1 MKYLNSNIVF
11 HSIQKAFSFLP
22 SNYRRKSLWLLLG
35 ILFNSFLELFGL
47 ASIIPLL
54 ATILNPTLIH
64 QNLILSTLFEFFG
77 KPSFAIYICY
87 LSVLIFIFFILKNL
101 FGLYITTKQVRFSW
115 DAYEQISKDVLK
127 SAYKKGFSYF
137 NTENSNTIL
146 NRVAGVP
153 LSFSNMLLIQLFNF
167 INELTIVFIVVV
179 SLLVYDA
186 KICILLCSV
195 LSPFIFVFY
204 KTTKNK
210 ISTYNKELN
219 DLSPTLWKPIF
230 EMIFGYVD
238 VKIGGVEAQ
247 FREKYFSGLRLSKV
261 LRIKLSIIQS
271 TAPRIIEIAVICT
284 VIMLLLYGVW
294 SGKNASEI
302 IGLLSIFGLAAYK
315 TVPSLNRLMLSLVN
329 IKGQEYNLEVL
340 DEFLPIKKENKNK
353 QSISFSQKIAFN
365 NVSFAYPNTE
375 KKVLNQLNLVIK
387 KGEVVGFKGAS
398 GSGKTTA
405 MNVLLGF
412 LRPDTGTISIDDL
425 DLNEQNIAHWQS
437 KLGYVRQDVFLI
449 EGSVTENIAFGITA
463 QELDIEKLNNAI
475 SKAKLT
481 DFVASLP
488 NGVHTILG
496 ERGASISGGQKQRIG
511 IARALYL
518 GAEVLFFDEAT
529 SALDSLTEKE
539 INASIQELNDGSLTM
554 VIIAHRESS
563 LTFCNR
569 IIDFTE
575 L

>member
-1 MKYLNSNIVF
+1 MKYINSNIVF

-64 QNLILSTLFEFFG
+64 QNLILSTLFELFG
-77 KPSFAIYICY
+77 KPSFTTYICY
-87 LSVLIFIFFILKNL
+87 LSGLIFIFFILKNL

-167 INELTIVFIVVV
+167 INELTIVLIVVV

-204 KTTKNK
+204 KTTKDK
-210 ISTYNKELN
+210 ISIYNKELN

-230 EMIFGYVD
+230 EMIFGFVD

-247 FREKYFSGLRLSKV
+247 FREKYFTGLRLSKV

-271 TAPRIIEIAVICT
+271 MAPRIIEIAVICT

-353 QSISFSQKIAFN
+353 QSIPFSQKIAFN

-375 KKVLNQLNLVIK
+375 KKVLNQLNLEIM

-449 EGSVTENIAFGITA
+449 EGSVTENIAFGVTP

-481 DFVASLP
+481 DFVANLP
-488 NGVHTILG
+488 NGVNTTLG

-529 SALDSLTEKE
+529 SALDSLTEQE